1 MNEAVAKQKV
11 TPKKM
16 NALAAKGLNAVKQK
30 IKKINKDHQTQV
42 DAYRKNSDGFME
54 SDEEEEVVSK
64 PKKSARITIEDI
76 AQPVVDDDEGFA
88 TVGKGGRALQFTPE
102 SIFKHLRVIMESRGK
117 KNTDRQEQIKVMEK
131 LNEIANTPYQKI
143 RVLLTIVSTRFDLGS
158 GGASSMPL
166 EHWKAAEKEL
176 TALFDELDKNPDY
189 VVVENAEE
197 WDDDEKPPALEAGQK
212 YIKVPGSMV
221 SYVERLDDEL
231 TRSLQTIDPHT
242 SEYIDRLTDEGALY
256 NTILRGLVYY
266 ERLHKDEELAIP
278 QESINRIITRRL
290 DHVYFKVCFC
300 VPSPLSLHLMLT
312 TPSLPKSSRFSR
324 TTPGRPPPPKHS
336 PRSRLAPNPRM
347 LLLSST
353 RSATTSSAMPRAS
366 CVLALCFA
374 RCTSLPCTTTT
385 TRPEI

>member
-42 DAYRKNSDGFME
+42 DAYRKNNDAFME
-54 SDEEEEVVSK
+54 SDEEEETVSK
-64 PKKSARITIEDI
+64 PKKTTRVTIEDI

-102 SIFKHLRVIMESRGK
+102 SIFKHLRIIMESRGK

-176 TALFDELDKNPDY
+176 TSLFDELDKNPEY

-242 SEYIDRLTDEGALY
+242 SEYIERLTDEGALY

-266 ERLHKDEELAIP
+266 ERLHKDEDLAIP

-290 DHVYFKVCFC
+290 DHVYFKV
-300 VPSPLSLHLMLT
+300 SLITHPLPGSHLLTRRSLR
-312 TPSLPKSSRFSR
+312 KSSRSSR
-324 TTPGRPPPPKHS
+324 TTHGRPLPPRPS
-336 PRSRLAPNPRM
+336 PSSHLALSRRM
-347 LLLSST
+347 LPPSST
-353 RSATTSSAMPRAS
+353 LCATTCSATLRAS
-366 CVLALCFA
+366 CGPAPCFA
-374 RCTSLPCTTTT
+374 RCTSWRCTTTT
-385 TRPEI
+385 TRQGT